1 MPKVWKRNNW
11 VWLKSMA
18 LHSLF
23 IPIYWQ
29 KRKAFRSS
37 AARESFMGQKWMG
50 GNKENLWL
58 RTVVRPNGIREL
70 PERSLGRLIK
80 LGRWKTIASNSRY
93 VGQRIANCRDEVRL
107 NKKPESQ
114 TKSTQPTN
122 PQQNQDSW
130 FHPQVNPRHV
140 PKPKQVSPPASLW

>member
-1 MPKVWKRNNW
+1 
-11 VWLKSMA
+11 MA
-18 LHSLF
+18 LGNYPNDHLVGLLN
-23 IPIYWQ
+23 WGDG
-29 KRKAFRSS
+29 RRS
-37 AARESFMGQKWMG
+37 R
-50 GNKENLWL
+50 
-58 RTVVRPNGIREL
+58 RIR
-70 PERSLGRLIK
+70 G
-80 LGRWKTIASNSRY
+80 Y

-140 PKPKQVSPPASLW
+140 PKPKQVSPPASL